1 MRVIRAKGVYTERT
15 YGIDRRQCHRCINE
29 GEYYVMIYNRP
40 DCRGSCTLDLVL
52 CSLHY
57 PRAFLCFEDAKIK
70 QIRQWG
76 TSIMRCLLCQVPYTS
91 TAVYRPRTS
100 TTVRRID
107 YTLIIPSSTTIY
119 YPDNWMGREIVI
131 KTSSKTVF
139 SSYLCYGHLSP
150 LLSPSNVIKYIK
162 GELNRWLQC
171 AQ

>member
-1 MRVIRAKGVYTERT
+1 MRIIRAEGVYTERT
-15 YGIDRRQCHRCINE
+15 HGIDRRQCHRCINE

-40 DCRGSCTLDLVL
+40 DCRGSCTLDLFL

-70 QIRQWG
+70 QIKRWG
-76 TSIMRCLLCQVPYTS
+76 RRGAPTMGCLLCRPPCVP
-91 TAVYRPRTS
+91 TAVYR
-100 TTVRRID
+100 ID
-107 YTLIIPSSTTIY
+107 YTSIIPSSTTIY
-119 YPDNWMGREIVI
+119 YPDDWMGREIVI

-162 GELNRWLQC
+162 GREK
-171 AQ
+171 